1 MTRQTIEVP
10 DELDGVRADRV
21 TAALAGVSRAVAR
34 RLVEEG
40 SARFDGEQVVPR
52 YSVAAGS
59 RLDVE
64 VPDPGPL
71 LEPEPV
77 PFAVR
82 FEDAHLAVVEKPAGV
97 VVHPGA
103 GRRSG
108 TLAAGILHRWPAVR
122 GVGDEGRW
130 GIVHRLDRDTS
141 GLLLVALGHDA
152 LSGLRAQL
160 ADRSLHRVYL
170 ALVHGAVGAP
180 TGTVDAPLGRDPRRS
195 ERFRVDRDGRE
206 ARTHFRLLAAWGDPE
221 VALLEV
227 RLDTGRTHQI
237 RVHLASIGHPV
248 VSDPVYGKRDGIA
261 PRQFL
266 HAGLL
271 RFRHPVTGEAIEVAA
286 PWPDDLLPVL
296 DALGSPDDG
305 EIPACGRAG
314 G

>member
-1 MTRQTIEVP
+1 MTMARKTLEVP

-21 TAALAGVSRAVAR
+21 TAALAGVSRALAR
-34 RLVEEG
+34 RLIEEG
-40 SARFDGEQVVPR
+40 SARFDGERVGPR
-52 YSVAAGS
+52 RSVAAGS

-64 VPDPGPL
+64 VPEPGPP

-77 PFAVR
+77 PFTVR
-82 FEDAHLAVVEKPAGV
+82 FEDGHLAVVDKPAGV

-122 GVGDEGRW
+122 GVGDEERW

-141 GLLLVALGHDA
+141 GLLLVALDHEA

-160 ADRSLHRVYL
+160 ADRSLQRTYL
-170 ALVHGAVGAP
+170 ALVHGAIEAP
-180 TGTVDAPLGRDPRRS
+180 TGTVDAPLGRDRRRS
-195 ERFRVDRDGRE
+195 ERFRVDRNGRP
-206 ARTHFRLLAAWGDPE
+206 ARTHFRMVAAWSHPE
-221 VALLEV
+221 VTLLEV
-227 RLDTGRTHQI
+227 HLDTGRTHQI

-266 HAGLL
+266 HAARLS
-271 RFRHPVTGEAIEVAA
+271 FRHPATGETIGVES
-286 PWPDDLLPVL
+286 PWPDDLRPVL
-296 DALGSPDDG
+296 DAFGSPDEG
-305 EIPACGRAG
+305 EVPAR
-314 G
+314 